1 MTRDLNT
8 RLQRL
13 EATTKSRDRTAYD
26 TNQAWRLAREWYG
39 EPIALSL
46 YNDNQSPFMLLTRD
60 EIELLLAYEDNQA
73 ELGKHL
79 EAINGRAKAQWQARY
94 ERYKSTAN
102 AVGLT

>member
-13 EATTKSRDRTAYD
+13 EATTKSKDRTAYD
-26 TNQAWRLAREWYG
+26 NNQAWRLAREWYG

-46 YNDNQSPFMLLTRD
+46 YDADQSPFMLLTRD
-60 EIELLLAYEDNQA
+60 EIELLLAYEDSQA
-73 ELGKHL
+73 ELAKHL
-79 EAINGRAKAQWQARY
+79 EAINDRPKAQWQERY
-94 ERYKSTAN
+94 ERYKNTAN